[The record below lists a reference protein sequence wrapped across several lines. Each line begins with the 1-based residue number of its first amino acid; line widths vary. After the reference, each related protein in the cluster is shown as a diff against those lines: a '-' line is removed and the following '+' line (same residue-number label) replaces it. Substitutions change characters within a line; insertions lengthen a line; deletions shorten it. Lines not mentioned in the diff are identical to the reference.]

1 MQRAAKRS
9 RRMNVN
15 PMMMHGLNPVMAGMF
30 GMPPQMPPMQI
41 SGMNPMMQMPMMMAD
56 EDDDVEVEAQQSAAG
71 SSRPEGSVS
80 SEEVV
85 ASGSQVQMASLA
97 PEDFHVRLPD
107 MLISRSIT
115 YIKTIPRNR
124 LSEVL
129 ESLSPSLDS
138 TWCAELSM
146 EGLLALLWLYTRL
159 KPNLR
164 ISDLRHIGSN

>member
-9 RRMNVN
+9 RQMNVN
-15 PMMMHGLNPVMAGMF
+15 PMMMHGLNPVIAGMF
-30 GMPPQMPPMQI
+30 GMPPQMQMA
-41 SGMNPMMQMPMMMAD
+41 GMNPMMPQMPMMMAD
-56 EDDDVEVEAQQSAAG
+56 EDDDGEEQQSTTA
-71 SSRPEGSVS
+71 STRPEGSVS
-80 SEEVV
+80 SEDVA
-85 ASGSQVQMASLA
+85 ASGVPNAVA
-97 PEDFHVRLPD
+97 PEDFHHRLPD

-115 YIKTIPRNR
+115 FIKTIPRNR

-146 EGLLALLWLYTRL
+146 AGLLCLLLLYTRL

-164 ISDLRHIGSN
+164 VSDLRHFGSNLKLNSF